1 MKLSISQAAKL
12 AGVSRSHFYKSY
24 LKNNRISLERDY
36 SGKKVIDKSE
46 IMRVFGKVCEDTS
59 GHRQN
64 TSKEDIQGQEDT
76 SNTNMETENV
86 LLKQEVCFL
95 KYQLE
100 AAQEREKWFQTQ
112 ITTMAS
118 SFKSLEDKRPKKRFW
133 FLS

>member
-24 LKNNRISLERDY
+24 LKNNRISVERDY

-46 IMRVFGKVCEDTS
+46 IMRVFGKIC
-59 GHRQN
+59 
-64 TSKEDIQGQEDT
+64 EDT
-76 SNTNMETENV
+76 SNTSMETENV